1 MATQAIASGS
11 PNNNPIVPN
20 HHELVALYKKLW
32 S

>member
-20 HHELVALYKKLW
+20 HEELVSLYKNLW